1 MIQTFAALLLAHG
14 VADFLLQSRWMV
26 DNKRRPG
33 AMLAHGAVVFAASLA
48 ALGGGALAALT
59 VTGAH
64 LVIDAVKA
72 HLGTRRLSHFL
83 ADQSAHALTLIA
95 TAAVWPGAF
104 ASGLWAAA
112 GPLPE
117 PVAAEV
123 PAAMILAAGLILAT
137 RMGRFLVEQLMAP
150 LLSDLDETEGLP
162 NGGAVIGLLE
172 RALTFAL
179 VLAGQT
185 AGVGFL
191 IAAKSFLRVGTVER
205 NRKLAEYVII
215 GTLASIGWA
224 LVVGYATVALMRLA

>member
-1 MIQTFAALLLAHG
+1 MIQTFAALLLAHA

-33 AMLAHGAVVFAASLA
+33 AMLAHGAVVFATSLA

-123 PAAMILAAGLILAT
+123 PAAMILAT

>member
-1 MIQTFAALLLAHG
+1 MIQTFAAVLLAHA

-33 AMLAHGAVVFAASLA
+33 AMLAHGAVVFATSLA

-123 PAAMILAAGLILAT
+123 PAAMILAT